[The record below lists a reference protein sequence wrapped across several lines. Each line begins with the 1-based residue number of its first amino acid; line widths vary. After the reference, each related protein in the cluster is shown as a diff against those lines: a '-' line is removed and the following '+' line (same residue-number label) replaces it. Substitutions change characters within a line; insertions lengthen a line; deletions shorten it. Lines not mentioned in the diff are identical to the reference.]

1 MITLGVSLLMLY
13 VISIYKVKK
22 EDWDFYMVDEIW
34 GVIATVGTTV
44 IVLSLMCALLILMI
58 KYLP

>member
-1 MITLGVSLLMLY
+1 MITLGISLLMLY

-22 EDWDFYMVDEIW
+22 EDWDFHMVDEIW

-44 IVLSLMCALLILMI
+44 IVLSLMCALLILI
-58 KYLP
+58 VKYLP